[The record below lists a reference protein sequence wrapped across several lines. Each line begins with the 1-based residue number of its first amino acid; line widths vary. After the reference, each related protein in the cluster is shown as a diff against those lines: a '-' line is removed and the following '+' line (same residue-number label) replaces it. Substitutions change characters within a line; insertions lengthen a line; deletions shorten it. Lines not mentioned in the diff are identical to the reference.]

1 MLYLIVYLYDNYGR
15 FLNLIIATAIF
26 SAIVVAYSL
35 IAMGFNSEYR
45 DYGGDERNLRSWRRT
60 YEVASKTFKRFA
72 KIGIVSLL
80 MFTVLPSKQGLA
92 MLGGV
97 YVGTQVFDK
106 LEHSTLVDKS
116 VKILNVELDRYLN
129 RALESRGVAPADRAT
144 QSKPE
149 KQEK

>member
-15 FLNLIIATAIF
+15 FLNLIFGTAIF
-26 SAIVVAYSL
+26 SAVVALLSLVPMSVYAEYSRC
-35 IAMGFNSEYR
+35 ADDDRF
-45 DYGGDERNLRSWRRT
+45 YGSCRRIYDRAVKVFKLT
-60 YEVASKTFKRFA
+60 FKTF
-72 KIGIVSLL
+72 IVAILL
-80 MFTVLPSKQGLA
+80 FTALPSKQGLA

-106 LEHSTLVDKS
+106 LEHSALVDKS
-116 VKILNVELDRYLN
+116 IKILNVELDRYLD
-129 RALESRGVAPADRAT
+129 RALESRGVAPADQAA